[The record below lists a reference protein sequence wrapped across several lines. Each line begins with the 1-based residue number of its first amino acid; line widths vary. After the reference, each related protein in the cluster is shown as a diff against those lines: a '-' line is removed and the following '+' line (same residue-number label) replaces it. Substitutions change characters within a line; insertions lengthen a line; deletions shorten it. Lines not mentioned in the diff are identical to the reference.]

1 MISVICPH
9 CGNAIC
15 ILAQPCMDE
24 LIKYGRGL
32 CKCYECK
39 KHFVIYNGK
48 TQIEAKEVLALK
60 AIVAVDKNWGIG
72 KDNELLFHIP
82 EDMKFFKRTTIN
94 NVVVMGRKTYESLPN
109 GALKDRD
116 NIVLTNTKKYVQKH
130 PEVLS
135 GNMEYVN
142 GMINL
147 FEKQSVQDIYIIGG
161 DSVYKLFL
169 DRLEEIFVTI
179 YDKEFEANKFFPN
192 LFEDDRFKM
201 SEIIFKGTHEGNEYK
216 ITRWIRVKD

>member
-1 MISVICPH
+1 MYKLTPITKLK
-9 CGNAIC
+9 NNC
-15 ILAQPCMDE
+15 I
-24 LIKYGRGL
+24 I
-32 CKCYECK
+32 
-39 KHFVIYNGK
+39 
-48 TQIEAKEVLALK
+48 
-60 AIVAVDKNWGIG
+60 IVN
-72 KDNELLFHIP
+72 
-82 EDMKFFKRTTIN
+82 
-94 NVVVMGRKTYESLPN
+94 S
-109 GALKDRD
+109 
-116 NIVLTNTKKYVQKH
+116 
-130 PEVLS
+130 
-135 GNMEYVN
+135 
-142 GMINL
+142 MINL